1 MKARLPP
8 RAATWARAI
17 PIAGLL
23 AAAPAAIWAQPA
35 APGSATAPPATPPMM
50 GGGMPNLRAILSLG
64 RIAHDSVCTA
74 LAVSKKEHAFAH
86 GARHALPHLTLISSY
101 HCSRLNTNTG
111 VLTPAMFEEVVRMA
125 KQAAEDQFP
134 SPPLGERGKG

>member
-50 GGGMPNLRAILSLG
+50 GGGMPNLRAISG
-64 RIAHDSVCTA
+64 RPLPDTGMPAGMITVRVARKLPANGVADAEVTA
-74 LAVSKKEHAFAH
+74 IVE
-86 GARHALPHLTLISSY
+86 GPGGEARKRTAKTDASGRATFEAI
-101 HCSRLNTNTG
+101 
-111 VLTPAMFEEVVRMA
+111 PAGHRFR
-125 KQAAEDQFP
+125 AE
-134 SPPLGERGKG
+134 